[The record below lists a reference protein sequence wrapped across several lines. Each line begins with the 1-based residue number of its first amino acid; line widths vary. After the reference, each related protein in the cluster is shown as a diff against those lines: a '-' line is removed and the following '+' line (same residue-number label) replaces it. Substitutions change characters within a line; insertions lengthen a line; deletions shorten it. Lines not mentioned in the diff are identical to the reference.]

1 MVDDEQAIEL
11 GERRPGFFA
20 CVLQVGGHEV
30 EFGIG
35 KGHFKAENAV
45 GQFAVGI
52 FARGDVA
59 QVACDADTGVF
70 GIASAYRVL
79 DVLQRFASQLKRQ
92 VAHYALGARTFNG
105 GRQVQHSRQALAW
118 CGCIVTGVPEYA
130 CLALRVGIGKADI
143 GQFNAHFAAVYLP
156 AHLGL
161 QGIERQAGL
170 GKYAR
175 KFGAAALK
183 LQIHAAA

>member
-1 MVDDEQAIEL
+1 M
-11 GERRPGFFA
+11 
-20 CVLQVGGHEV
+20 
-30 EFGIG
+30 
-35 KGHFKAENAV
+35 
-45 GQFAVGI
+45 
-52 FARGDVA
+52 
-59 QVACDADTGVF
+59 
-70 GIASAYRVL
+70 L

-118 CGCIVTGVPEYA
+118 CGCIVTGGPEYA

-161 QGIERQAGL
+161 QGIERQARL
-170 GKYAR
+170 GKYAW
-175 KFGAAALK
+175 KFGAATV
-183 LQIHAAA
+183 